1 LKISTVASI
10 TVISG
15 SLAGSLLLSPAHGQ
29 GQQATATA
37 VAATSALPLT
47 GPPAAVLRIRH
58 SIDIEAPQAP
68 AEIYDQY
75 VPPPLAPPAPPA
87 PAPVRAAAPA
97 QAAVARSWA
106 PPSGTVT
113 IAVPIYRQTRNLNCE
128 TAALQMGLAYYGHY
142 YSQDALFAYENP
154 DLRRAVVAANGAVL
168 QWGDPYTNFVGNVNG
183 SETAHTGYGVY
194 YPVILSIARSH
205 GLPNAYG
212 GQGLSA
218 ATVYAE
224 LAARH
229 PVQIWMEARWS
240 RPAMGTWT
248 AWDGRRIRY
257 SLAEHS
263 VILTGV
269 SATMVRVNDDQF
281 GSQYWVSKAAF
292 ERSWADFGNMAV
304 IFR

>member
-1 LKISTVASI
+1 M
-10 TVISG
+10 
-15 SLAGSLLLSPAHGQ
+15 LSPVHGQ
-29 GQQATATA
+29 GQPATAE
-37 VAATSALPLT
+37 SQALPLT
-47 GPPAAVLRIRH
+47 GSPAGVLRIRH
-58 SIDIEAPQAP
+58 SIDIEAVQAP
-68 AEIYDQY
+68 TEIYSQY
-75 VPPPLAPPAPPA
+75 VAPPPAPPA
-87 PAPVRAAAPA
+87 PVAAPMVAARSVAAPA
-97 QAAVARSWA
+97 
-106 PPSGTVT
+106 GTVT

-142 YSQDALFAYENP
+142 YSQDALFAHENP
-154 DLRRAVVAANGAVL
+154 DLRRAVVAANGAIL

-205 GLPNAYG
+205 GVPNAYG
-212 GQGLSA
+212 GEGFSR
-218 ATVYAE
+218 ATIYAE
-224 LAARH
+224 LAAHH

-269 SATMVRVNDDQF
+269 SPTMVRVNDDQF
-281 GSQYWVSKAAF
+281 GSQYWVSKAVF

-304 IFR
+304 IYR

>member
-1 LKISTVASI
+1 M
-10 TVISG
+10 TVIGG
-15 SLAGSLLLSPAHGQ
+15 SLAGSLMLSPVHGQ
-29 GQQATATA
+29 AQQAAATPVPATA
-37 VAATSALPLT
+37 PMLPLT
-47 GPPAAVLRIRH
+47 GSTTSVLRIKH
-58 SIDIEAPQAP
+58 SVDIEAPPAP
-68 AEIYDQY
+68 TEIYEQEI
-75 VPPPLAPPAPPA
+75 PPAPVLVPA
-87 PAPVRAAAPA
+87 R
-97 QAAVARSWA
+97 AAVASSWTA
-106 PPSGTVT
+106 PAGYVT
-113 IAVPIYRQTRNLNCE
+113 IAVPVYRQTRNLNCE

-154 DLRRAVVAANGAVL
+154 DLRRAVVGTNGAVL

-205 GLPNAYG
+205 GVPNAYG
-212 GQGLSA
+212 GEGFSA
-218 ATVYAE
+218 GTIYAE
-224 LAARH
+224 LAAGH

-240 RPAMGTWT
+240 RPAVGTWT

-269 SATMVRVNDDQF
+269 SPTMVRVNDDQF
-281 GSQYWVSKAAF
+281 GSQYWVSKATF
-292 ERSWADFGNMAV
+292 VRSWADFGNMAV

>member
-1 LKISTVASI
+1 M
-10 TVISG
+10 TVIGG
-15 SLAGSLLLSPAHGQ
+15 SLAGSLMLSPVHGQ
-29 GQQATATA
+29 GQQSS
-37 VAATSALPLT
+37 AALAASKSANTLPIT
-47 GPPAAVLRIRH
+47 GSAAAVLRIKH
-58 SIDIEAPQAP
+58 SIEIEAPLAP
-68 AEIYDQY
+68 TEIYEQY
-75 VPPPLAPPAPPA
+75 VPPPPPPPPPPA
-87 PAPVRAAAPA
+87 PAPLPARAAMA
-97 QAAVARSWA
+97 SA
-106 PPSGTVT
+106 PPAGYVT
-113 IAVPIYRQTRNLNCE
+113 IAVPIYRQTRALNCE

-154 DLRRAVVAANGAVL
+154 DLRRPVVSNGRVV

-183 SETAHTGYGVY
+183 SETALTGYGVY

-205 GLPNAYG
+205 GVPNAYG
-212 GQGLSA
+212 GQGFSP

-248 AWDGRRIRY
+248 AWDGRVIRY

-269 SATMVRVNDDQF
+269 SGTMVRVNDDQF
-281 GSQYWVSKAAF
+281 GSQYWVSKATF
-292 ERSWADFGNMAV
+292 ERSWADFGNMAI

>member
-1 LKISTVASI
+1 M
-10 TVISG
+10 
-15 SLAGSLLLSPAHGQ
+15 LSPVHSQ
-29 GQQATATA
+29 RQPTAEV
-37 VAATSALPLT
+37 VAATPTLPLT

-58 SIDIEAPQAP
+58 STDIEAPQAP
-68 AEIYDQY
+68 TEIYDQY
-75 VPPPLAPPAPPA
+75 VPPPPAPPAPPA
-87 PAPVRAAAPA
+87 PAPVRVAAPA
-97 QAAVARSWA
+97 RAAVIRSWA

-142 YSQDALFAYENP
+142 YSQDVLFAYENP
-154 DLRRAVVAANGAVL
+154 DLRPAVVAANGAIL

-205 GLPNAYG
+205 GVPNAYG

-269 SATMVRVNDDQF
+269 SPTMVRVNDDQF
-281 GSQYWVSKAAF
+281 GSQYWVSKAVF

-304 IFR
+304 IYR